1 MEEDQDFF
9 IPLLYERR
17 KAQQSQV
24 FTADATWGLLGPQ
37 PYAFLAVCV
46 AAMDVTEGHPVCMCV
61 HVSDVL
67 HVHLSGA
74 H

>member
-1 MEEDQDFF
+1 MRGERPSKARFSQPMLPGASLDHSLPPF
-9 IPLLYERR
+9 LL
-17 KAQQSQV
+17 
-24 FTADATWGLLGPQ
+24 
-37 PYAFLAVCV
+37 CV